1 MNKIINK
8 IELLSPSGDKTKAY
22 YALNYGADA
31 IYIGAKEF
39 SLRKRAGNFDIE
51 DIKEIVNY
59 AHSLNKKVY
68 LVMNVI
74 CRNFL
79 FKDFHIFF
87 KKIQDIEIDAYIVAD
102 VAIINFLNENY
113 PEKEIHISTQQ
124 STTNSASCLFWK
136 KYGNATR
143 VVLGREL
150 KLDEIRKTSENL
162 KNKIELE
169 IFIHGAVCISYSGRC
184 MMSNNFS
191 LRDANVGGCAQS
203 CRWKYHIEDKDSNVY
218 NDHFF
223 TMSPKDMSYI
233 NYLDELMKLNI
244 ASFKIEGRMKSVNYI
259 AEVVKTYREIMD
271 KHYQNIDFDT
281 NVYFNKIKNIANRD
295 VDSAFID
302 SADESKML
310 YHDEKKLTNQDFIF
324 TIEKIIDESKFLIR
338 TKNNFNIDQKIRLVN
353 PFLEDQFIH
362 IDEILDLN
370 NNSIKNANI
379 PDSEL
384 YITIKSN
391 CTINEYTL
399 GKLN

>member
-51 DIKEIVNY
+51 DIKEIVTY
-59 AHSLNKKVY
+59 AHSLDKKVY

-79 FKDFHIFF
+79 FKEFDAFF
-87 KKIQDIEIDAYIVAD
+87 KKIKDIEIDAFIVAD

-113 PEKEIHISTQQ
+113 PDKEIHISTQQ

-150 KLDEIRKTSENL
+150 RLDEIKKTSENL
-162 KNKIELE
+162 KNQVELE

-203 CRWKYHIEDKDSNVY
+203 CRWKYHIEDKDSKIY
-218 NDHFF
+218 NRHFF

-281 NVYFNKIKNIANRD
+281 NVYFNKLKNIVNRD
-295 VDSAFID
+295 IDSAFID
-302 SADESKML
+302 NADESKML

-324 TIEKIIDESKFLIR
+324 TIEKTINKSNFLIR
-338 TKNNFNIDQKIRLVN
+338 TKNNFNINQKIRLIN
-353 PFLEDQFIH
+353 PFLEDQFVN
-362 IDEILDLN
+362 IDEIKDLN
-370 NNSIKNANI
+370 NNSIKTANI

-384 YITIKSN
+384 YITIKSD
-391 CTINEYTL
+391 CIINEYTL

>member
-87 KKIQDIEIDAYIVAD
+87 KKIEDIEIDAYIVAD

-113 PEKEIHISTQQ
+113 PKKEIHISTQQ

-162 KNKIELE
+162 KNEIELE

-203 CRWKYHIEDKDSNVY
+203 CRWKYHIEDKDNKVY
-218 NDHFF
+218 NNHFF

-271 KHYQNIDFDT
+271 KHYENVNFDT

-295 VDSAFID
+295 IDSAFI
-302 SADESKML
+302 SNADESKML

-338 TKNNFNIDQKIRLVN
+338 TKNNFNIEQKIRLVN
-353 PFLEDQFIH
+353 PFLEDQFVYL
-362 IDEILDLN
+362 DEILDLN

-384 YITIKSN
+384 YITIKSD
-391 CTINEYTL
+391 CTINDYTL

>member
-8 IELLSPSGDKTKAY
+8 IELLAPSGDKNKAY
-22 YALNYGADA
+22 YALSYGADA

-39 SLRKRAGNFDIE
+39 SLRKRAGNFDIP
-51 DIKEIVNY
+51 DIKEIVDY

-79 FKDFHIFF
+79 FKDFDKFF
-87 KKIQDIEIDAYIVAD
+87 NKIKDIKIDAYIVAD
-102 VAIINFLNENY
+102 VAIIHFLNKNY
-113 PEKEIHISTQQ
+113 PDKEIHISTQQ

-136 KYGNATR
+136 KYANATR

-150 KLDEIRKTSENL
+150 TLNEIKKTSENL
-162 KNKIELE
+162 NNEIELE

-203 CRWKYHIEDKDSNVY
+203 CRWKYHIEDKDSNQQ
-218 NDHFF
+218 NKHFF

-233 NYLDELMKLNI
+233 NYLKELMELNI

-281 NVYFNKIKNIANRD
+281 NVYFNKLKNIANRD
-295 VDSAFID
+295 IDSAFINN
-302 SADESKML
+302 ADESKML
-310 YHDEKKLTNQDFIF
+310 YHDKQKLTNQDFIF
-324 TIEKIIDESKFLIR
+324 SIEKIIDKSRYLIR
-338 TKNNFNIDQKIRLVN
+338 TKNNFNIDQEIRLIN
-353 PFLEDQFIH
+353 PFLEDQFIK
-362 IDEILDLN
+362 IDEIIDLN
-370 NNSIKNANI
+370 NNPIKIANI

-384 YITIKSN
+384 YITINSN
-391 CTINEYTL
+391 CVINKYTL

>member
-124 STTNSASCLFWK
+124 STTNSASCLF
-136 KYGNATR
+136 
-143 VVLGREL
+143 
-150 KLDEIRKTSENL
+150 
-162 KNKIELE
+162 
-169 IFIHGAVCISYSGRC
+169 
-184 MMSNNFS
+184 
-191 LRDANVGGCAQS
+191 
-203 CRWKYHIEDKDSNVY
+203 
-218 NDHFF
+218 
-223 TMSPKDMSYI
+223 
-233 NYLDELMKLNI
+233 
-244 ASFKIEGRMKSVNYI
+244 
-259 AEVVKTYREIMD
+259 
-271 KHYQNIDFDT
+271 
-281 NVYFNKIKNIANRD
+281 
-295 VDSAFID
+295 
-302 SADESKML
+302 
-310 YHDEKKLTNQDFIF
+310 
-324 TIEKIIDESKFLIR
+324 
-338 TKNNFNIDQKIRLVN
+338 
-353 PFLEDQFIH
+353 
-362 IDEILDLN
+362 
-370 NNSIKNANI
+370 
-379 PDSEL
+379 
-384 YITIKSN
+384 
-391 CTINEYTL
+391 
-399 GKLN
+399 